1 MKIRDGLNSSA
12 SVAEVLGGE
21 QKKPLDVNGNAFYSQ
36 LRKVEKHNV
45 EERIKY
51 LINQITDQGQKLGK
65 KVDLRELKVYKKL
78 ISEFLDETLNN
89 SQKFS
94 KESFIDRRGRHRVY
108 ATVKKINSEL
118 EELTKDVLSAEKD
131 NIKILQRIE
140 DIRGLVLD
148 ISL

>member
-12 SVAEVLGGE
+12 SVAEVLSGE
-21 QKKPLDVNGNAFYSQ
+21 QKKPSDVNGNAFYSQ

-51 LINQITDQGQKLGK
+51 LINQITDQGEKLGK

>member
-12 SVAEVLGGE
+12 NVAEVLSGE
-21 QKKPLDVNGNAFYSQ
+21 QKKPSDVNGNVFYNQ

-45 EERIKY
+45 EERINY
-51 LINQITDQGQKLGK
+51 LINRITEQGKKLGE

-89 SQKFS
+89 SHKFS
-94 KESFIDRRGRHRVY
+94 KESFIDRRGRYRVY
-108 ATVKKINSEL
+108 ATVKKINTEL

>member
-1 MKIRDGLNSSA
+1 MKIREGINSPANIADVS
-12 SVAEVLGGE
+12 GTE
-21 QKKPLDVNGNAFYSQ
+21 QKKAVEISGNAFENQ
-36 LRKVEKHNV
+36 LKRVEEHNV

-51 LINQITDQGQKLGK
+51 LVNQITEQGERLGK
-65 KVDLRELKVYKKL
+65 KVDVRELKIYKKL

-94 KESFIDRRGRHRVY
+94 KESSIDRRGRHRVY

-118 EELTKDVLSAEKD
+118 EELTNDVLSAEKD

-140 DIRGLVLD
+140 DIRGLILD

>member
-1 MKIRDGLNSSA
+1 MKIREGLNSSTNI
-12 SVAEVLGGE
+12 AEVSGGD
-21 QKKPLDVNGNAFYSQ
+21 QKKPSDVSGNAFYSQ
-36 LRKVEKHNV
+36 LKRVEEHNA

-51 LINQITDQGQKLGK
+51 LVNQITEQGEKLGK
-65 KVDLRELKVYKKL
+65 KVDVRELKIYKKL

-118 EELTKDVLSAEKD
+118 EELTKDVLSAEND

-140 DIRGLVLD
+140 DIRGLILD
-148 ISL
+148 VSL